1 MLRCIF
7 IYQLRI
13 KQS

>member
-1 MLRCIF
+1 M
-7 IYQLRI
+7 YQLRI